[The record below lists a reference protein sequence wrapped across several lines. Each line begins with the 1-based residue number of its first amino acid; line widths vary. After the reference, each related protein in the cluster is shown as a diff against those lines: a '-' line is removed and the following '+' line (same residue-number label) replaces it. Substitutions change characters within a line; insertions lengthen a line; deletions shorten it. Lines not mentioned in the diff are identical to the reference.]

1 MNNNVVKAKQQS
13 FNTKVHIK
21 NLNTNDNQNNDH
33 TSSSSSFIHS
43 FTTTRLPD
51 SIRVEQS
58 TEKVK
63 LKLPNGQI
71 LMGNRKTIYF
81 VTSQIMMTKKIVYE
95 FLGVPFA
102 KPPTGNLRFRFPER
116 MDHLLP
122 NDLYDASHYRASC
135 IQELDTNFPGFKDS
149 EMWNAPGEISED
161 CLYFNIWVP
170 VTQEQDNILYK
181 KETLRNLD
189 SPRDIKYNPFKSLSH
204 ELKTSLIWFYGGS
217 YNSGSA
223 NLAVYNGTLL
233 SAFENL
239 IVITPNYRVG
249 PFGFLYLNS
258 SAAPGNAGLADKILA
273 IEWYKENYLDFFGG
287 FTQNVCLFGESAGAM
302 SLHHLL
308 LTKKNHIFNRVILQ
322 SSSSYSDL
330 SHRTPSDSYQVWLNY
345 AEKVGCL
352 IITQDYVNV
361 DVQPPL
367 KMKFKRRQA
376 LKSKLRL
383 NTEEVKQAFF
393 VSYH

>member
-1 MNNNVVKAKQQS
+1 MKIHRKSFFYHFHSGYDGKSTTISKLNIIFFITIFILMNNNVVKAKQQS

-81 VTSQIMMTKKIVYE
+81 
-95 FLGVPFA
+95 
-102 KPPTGNLRFRFPER
+102 
-116 MDHLLP
+116 
-122 NDLYDASHYRASC
+122 DASHYRASC

-352 IITQDYVNV
+352 TITQDYVNV